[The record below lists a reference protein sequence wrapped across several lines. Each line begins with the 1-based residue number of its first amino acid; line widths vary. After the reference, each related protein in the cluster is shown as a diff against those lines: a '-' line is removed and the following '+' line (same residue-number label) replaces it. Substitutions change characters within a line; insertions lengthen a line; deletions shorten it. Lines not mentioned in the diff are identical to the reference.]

1 MSSYE
6 PPKNDADLL
15 LAWLRRARES
25 QFAHYAFADRLAW
38 KGQTLGVPVIL
49 LTTLVGATA
58 LSSVA
63 AAVVPTF
70 AKVIVG
76 ALSLLA
82 AVLSALQT
90 FFKYAERAERHR
102 VFGARYGALR
112 RELEQLH
119 SNGGKTNDKLRQALD
134 KLAEDAPAVP
144 EGVFRSVEG
153 LAERD

>member
-6 PPKNDADLL
+6 PPKTDSDLL

-25 QFAHYAFADRLAW
+25 QFAHYAFADKLAW

-49 LTTLVGATA
+49 LTTLVGASA

-63 AAVVPTF
+63 AEVVPTY

-82 AVLSALQT
+82 AVLSGLQT
-90 FFKYAERAERHR
+90 FFKYAERADKHR

-119 SNGGKTNDKLRQALD
+119 SNGGKTNDKVRQALD

-144 EGVFRSVEG
+144 ESIFRSVDET
-153 LAERD
+153 AKRD